1 MKKHFYSLFSVFA
14 LTFLLIS
21 CGPENELITPIK
33 QGINSQN
40 YEAALVAADSAI
52 AAEPMNGQANYY
64 KAYALGRIA
73 RTSPLSPIVS
83 LYSQI

>member
-40 YEAALVAADSAI
+40 YEAALVAADSA
-52 AAEPMNGQANYY
+52 M
-64 KAYALGRIA
+64 
-73 RTSPLSPIVS
+73 PLN
-83 LYSQI
+83 Q